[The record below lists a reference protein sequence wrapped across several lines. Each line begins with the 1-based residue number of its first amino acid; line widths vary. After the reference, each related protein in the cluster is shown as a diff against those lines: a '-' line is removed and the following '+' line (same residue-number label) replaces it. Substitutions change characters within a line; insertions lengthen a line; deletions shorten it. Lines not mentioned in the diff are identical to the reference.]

1 MIKELTPLLKTHKIN
16 FDIKLKDDHLHI
28 TYLPT
33 LLKYPLEKGKENLT
47 EEDERVLEQPLWGKF
62 PIDEFNEE
70 EFVQKLHD
78 WSNALIEGFTD
89 LAQIKEN
96 IKSRVA
102 AKSTKSTAKAK
113 PKRKTKKE
121 QMDEAREKQAN
132 ERAEQGD
139 LFTDEDE
146 DRLGEKTPVKNKKE
160 IKEEKELKTAA
171 EKAVERV
178 TQKDVSQ
185 SAEAEAEDIATAAD
199 NKVMP
204 EGASQEQLDA
214 IATKCKEEAAVAD
227 DDPFGLNDLKTV

>member
-1 MIKELTPLLKTHKIN
+1 MIKELTPLLKTHKIS

-33 LLKYPLEKGKENLT
+33 LLKEDSPNGRQNLT

-62 PIDEFNEE
+62 PVDEFNEE

-185 SAEAEAEDIATAAD
+185 SAEAEAEEIATAAD

-214 IATKCKEEAAVAD
+214 VATKCKEEATVAD

>member
-33 LLKYPLEKGKENLT
+33 LLKEGSPNGRQNLT

-62 PIDEFNEE
+62 PVDEFNEE

-102 AKSTKSTAKAK
+102 AKSTTKAK

-132 ERAEQGD
+132 DRAEQGD

-185 SAEAEAEDIATAAD
+185 SAEAEAEEIATAAD

-214 IATKCKEEAAVAD
+214 IATKCKEEAAVTD

>member
-33 LLKYPLEKGKENLT
+33 LLKEDSPNGRQNLT

-89 LAQIKEN
+89 LSQIKEN

-139 LFTDEDE
+139 LFSDEDE
-146 DRLGEKTPVKNKKE
+146 DRLGEKTPVK
-160 IKEEKELKTAA
+160 KEEKELKTAA

-214 IATKCKEEAAVAD
+214 IAIKCKEEATVAD